1 VLDASA
7 ETSLNAALK
16 ADLAELR
23 ASDLDRHLRIVARLH
38 GAVVRTV
45 SGEAVDFSSND
56 YLGLATDPR
65 LASAATAAIDIY
77 GSGSGAARLISG
89 NNPEHEGLEREL
101 AEFLGVERTLT
112 FSSGFSANVGIIP
125 ALVRRGDVI
134 FADQLNHASLIDG
147 CRLSRAEVH
156 VYPHADVD
164 TLRRGLASVRG
175 DFRRALIV
183 TDGMFS
189 MDGDS
194 APLRDIV
201 SLAHDFDAWT
211 YVDDAHAIGV
221 VGARGRGTPE
231 ALGVDGEIDVL
242 VGTLGKAFGSA
253 GALVAGSAS
262 LCEYLLN
269 RARSFVFSTAAPASQ
284 AAAARAALHVI
295 LDEPERRNR
304 VAANA
309 RSLRSA
315 LDARGIVNAGARES
329 HIIPIVVGEA
339 ARTMG
344 IGAALAERGCLVG
357 AVRPPTVPKDTSRL
371 RVTISSEHTADQIES
386 FAGALMEEL
395 RVLK

>member
-1 VLDASA
+1 VPDASA
-7 ETSLNAALK
+7 HASLDAALNT
-16 ADLAELR
+16 DLAELR
-23 ASDLDRHLRIVARLH
+23 ASDLDRHLRVVARLH
-38 GAVVRTV
+38 GAVVRTA

-65 LASAATAAIDIY
+65 LASAATAAIDVY

-164 TLRRGLASVRG
+164 ALRRGLASVRG

-201 SLAHDFDAWT
+201 SLARDFDAWS

-231 ALGVDGEIDVL
+231 ALGVDGEIDIL

-295 LDEPERRNR
+295 LDEPERRDR

-315 LDARGIVNAGARES
+315 LDARGIVSAGARES

-339 ARTMG
+339 ARTMA
-344 IGAALAERGCLVG
+344 IGAALAERGFLVG

-386 FAGALMEEL
+386 FAIALMEGL
-395 RVLK
+395 RVLI

>member
-1 VLDASA
+1 
-7 ETSLNAALK
+7 
-16 ADLAELR
+16 
-23 ASDLDRHLRIVARLH
+23 
-38 GAVVRTV
+38 
-45 SGEAVDFSSND
+45 
-56 YLGLATDPR
+56 
-65 LASAATAAIDIY
+65 
-77 GSGSGAARLISG
+77 LISG
-89 NNPEHEGLEREL
+89 NNPEHAGLERDL

-112 FSSGFSANVGIIP
+112 FSSGFSANVGIIS
-125 ALVRRGDVI
+125 ALVRRGDVV

-156 VYPHADVD
+156 VFPHADVD
-164 TLRRGLASVRG
+164 ALRRGLASVRA

-194 APLRDIV
+194 APLREIV
-201 SLAHDFDAWT
+201 SLAHEFDAWS

-221 VGARGRGTPE
+221 VGACGRGTPE

-242 VGTLGKAFGSA
+242 VGTFGKAFGSA
-253 GALVAGSAS
+253 GAFVAGTAS

-295 LDEPERRNR
+295 LDEPERRGR
-304 VAANA
+304 VAANVRA
-309 RSLRSA
+309 LRSA
-315 LDARGIVNAGARES
+315 LDARGIVSAGARES

-339 ARTMG
+339 ARTMAV
-344 IGAALAERGCLVG
+344 GAALAERGFLVG

-371 RVTISSEHTADQIES
+371 RVTIGSEHTPAQIES
-386 FAGALMEEL
+386 FAGALMEAL